1 MRGFLRRA
9 SLSIGGGFGDEE
21 PSGTVRRGEEA
32 LGTSKRVARSTG
44 GGDRREPAGDGRGR
58 HWRRE
63 VEMKMRDSSEV
74 VIAVLSCVSRPVFSH
89 LIF

>member
-21 PSGTVRRGEEA
+21 TSGTVRRGEEA
-32 LGTSKRVARSTG
+32 LGRSKRVARSTG
-44 GGDRREPAGDGRGR
+44 GVDRREPAGDGRCR

-63 VEMKMRDSSEV
+63 VEMKMRDGRGG
-74 VIAVLSCVSRPVFSH
+74 VIVVLS
-89 LIF
+89 LA